1 MTSVTDDLAH
11 RGRILRRRRLQH
23 GLHHTDVAAAT
34 GLGRKTVARAEL
46 GHASEDS
53 VQKME
58 MHFDQLDIEKG
69 IDTSES
75 GTSAEAEIITFRV
88 TGPRTEF
95 SFEVSGPVEDVDV
108 VRQQTVELWRELRE
122 DD

>member
-1 MTSVTDDLAH
+1 MFPVTDDLAH
-11 RGRILRRRRLQH
+11 RGRILVRRRLQH

-34 GLGRKTVARAEL
+34 GLGRKTVARAET

-53 VQKME
+53 VRKLE
-58 MHFDQLDIEKG
+58 IHFDQLDAEKG
-69 IDTSES
+69 IDTTES
-75 GTSAEAEIITFRV
+75 TAPAEPEIITFRV

-108 VRQQTVELWRELRE
+108 VRQQTMELWRELRE